1 MPICAN
7 QRNGCHGSDDD
18 YDNDNDSQE
27 MMNMTSTAYSDKPWL
42 KQYDPG
48 VSHTFQDPEQTIHA
62 YLEEA
67 ARKKPDNTAVVFR
80 GRNISYRELNG
91 IADAIAASLVANGFQ
106 KGHRAVIFMANT
118 PQFIMTYFGI
128 LKAGGIVIAT
138 NPLYTERELE
148 HQLSDCGAETVF
160 VMSRFYPMLKK
171 VQRSGHTQV
180 KRVVVTNVKEYLPP
194 HLRFLY
200 GLTREK
206 KSGDRVTIEA
216 GDMAFQDFV
225 ALGSRQPK
233 PNVDVK
239 PDDIA
244 LLQYT
249 GGTTGLSKGAIALH
263 RNLVANCVQVQ
274 SWVTDWEYGR
284 DTLLG
289 AIPFFHSYGMV
300 VGILFTISI
309 AGRLIVVAD
318 PRNQKDVLD
327 SINKYK
333 PAYFPGVPAMYVAIN
348 NNPDVAAGKY
358 DLKSIRACLSGSAP
372 LLRETKERFE
382 QLTGGKLVEGYG
394 LTEAH
399 VATHVNP
406 INGENRKGSIG
417 LPMPGVEARIMD
429 PTDPEVE
436 MPVGQ
441 IGELVIKSPT
451 IMQGYW
457 NMANEGTLRDGWLYT
472 GDIARMDEDG
482 YFYIE
487 DRKKDLIICGG
498 YNVYP
503 REVEEVLA
511 RFPDIQE
518 VSVAGVPDARRGETV
533 KAWVVLKPG
542 SKATEADI
550 MEWSKDQL
558 AKYKYPRMIE
568 FRTELP
574 KTTVGKVLKRELVKE
589 HKEKEVVSG

>member
-1 MPICAN
+1 MPTN
-7 QRNGCHGSDDD
+7 HTLFP
-18 YDNDNDSQE
+18 QE
-27 MMNMTSTAYSDKPWL
+27 VEPMSVTYADKPWL
-42 KQYDPG
+42 KNYDPG
-48 VSHTFQDPEQTIHA
+48 VPHTLEVPNQTIPF
-62 YLEEA
+62 YLQEA
-67 ARKKPDNTAVVFR
+67 ARKKPNNTVMVFH
-80 GRNISYRELNG
+80 GREISYRELNE
-91 IADAIAASLVANGFQ
+91 ISDAIAAGLIANGFQ
-106 KGHRAVIFMANT
+106 KGHRAVIFMANM
-118 PQFIMTYFGI
+118 PQFVMTYFGI

-148 HQLSDCGAETVF
+148 HQLADCGAETVF

-171 VQRSGHTQV
+171 VQRGGHTQV

-206 KSGDRVTIEA
+206 KSGDRVTIES

-225 ALGSRQPK
+225 ALGARQPK
-233 PNVDVK
+233 PQVDVK

-263 RNLVANCVQVQ
+263 RNLVANCAMIGA
-274 SWVTDWEYGR
+274 WLTDWEYGR
-284 DTLLG
+284 ETLLG

-300 VGILFTISI
+300 VAVLFTISI
-309 AGRLIVVAD
+309 AGRIIVVAD
-318 PRNQKDVLD
+318 PRNQKDVLS

-333 PAYFPGVPAMYVAIN
+333 PAYFPGVPAMYIAIN

-372 LLRETKERFE
+372 LLQDTKTRFE
-382 QLTGGKLVEGYG
+382 ELSGGRLVEGYG

-406 INGENRKGSIG
+406 IIGQNRKGSIG
-417 LPMPGVEARIMD
+417 IPLPGVDSKIMD
-429 PTDPEVE
+429 PTNPEVE
-436 MPVGQ
+436 MPVGES
-441 IGELVIKSPT
+441 GELVIKSPT

-457 NMANEGTLRDGWLYT
+457 NMSDEGTLRDGWLYT

-518 VSVAGVPDARRGETV
+518 VCVAGVPDSRRGENV
-533 KAWVVLKPG
+533 KAWVVLRPG
-542 SKATEADI
+542 SSTTEEEI
-550 MEWSKDQL
+550 MEWSKAQL
-558 AKYKYPRMIE
+558 AAYKYPRMIE

-574 KTTVGKVLKRELVKE
+574 KSTVGKVLKRELVKE
-589 HKEKEVVSG
+589 HKEKKEKAAAA